1 MGLGVE
7 VDSFVQLEDN
17 CTIKVE
23 DLRSR
28 YIHLRIGGSDTGLTL
43 SLTEG
48 ALRKLAEK
56 AAEALQP
63 VEPT

>member
-7 VDSFVQLEDN
+7 VDSFVQLEDD
-17 CTIKVE
+17 CTIKIE
-23 DLRSR
+23 DLHSQ
-28 YIHLRIGGSDTGLTL
+28 YVHLRIGGSDTGLTL
-43 SLTEG
+43 SLSEG

-56 AAEALQP
+56 TAEALQP